1 MLKFLSTNLGMG
13 GPRRNATFAVLV
25 LSVQAA
31 ESFLPLAPA
40 GVARPGR
47 CRSMTVHM
55 IGDAEPL
62 FSRAA
67 FVHNLAAT
75 AAAPLGRAWAADAKD
90 SDPSWAAH
98 DGPFADSDF
107 AGFVTTPS
115 GLKYKDVVEGNGAQP
130 AATDT
135 VRAHYAGYLL
145 DGKLFDTSYRPALF
159 PFSLITPSG
168 PPTAFKLGRG
178 GLIPGFEEGV

>member
-1 MLKFLSTNLGMG
+1 MSMG
-13 GPRRNATFAVLV
+13 GRYASALAVLV
-25 LSVQAA
+25 SALAA
-31 ESFLPLAPA
+31 EAFLPLAPT
-40 GVARPGR
+40 VLDRTGR
-47 CRSMTVHM
+47 CRSLAVQM
-55 IGDAEPL
+55 IGDAEP

-67 FVHNLAAT
+67 FVQKLAV
-75 AAAPLGRAWAADAKD
+75 AAAVSAAPGRAWAAEAKD

-107 AGFVTTPS
+107 AGFETTPS
-115 GLKYKDVVEGNGAQP
+115 GLKYKDVVPGDGAQP
-130 AATDT
+130 APTDT